1 MTLKVFMREHSDLH
15 RRRSGGEF
23 RGAHAFRLGGR
34 GEHGGRSG
42 RSGYGDDGGPHG
54 RGGRGGR
61 GGSRVFD
68 HGELR
73 LVVLALIAERPRHG
87 YEIIK
92 AIEERLAGS
101 YSPSP
106 GVIYPTLTLLQELGH
121 ATVEEHDDK
130 KRYTITTEGTSYLTE
145 HKHAVDAAL
154 ARMKEVSARH
164 GGGPA
169 PQIIRAMENLKLAL
183 RLRVSRGPLTPE
195 QLQAVAATID
205 AAALAV
211 ERS

>member
-1 MTLKVFMREHSDLH
+1 MRFHIHSRRHEKRGFSPEPARHCGRPEGGGHH
-15 RRRSGGEF
+15 RG
-23 RGAHAFRLGGR
+23 
-34 GEHGGRSG
+34 
-42 RSGYGDDGGPHG
+42 GGPGGIFG
-54 RGGRGGR
+54 RGGH
-61 GGSRVFD
+61 GGSGRQRVFD

-73 LVVLALIAERPRHG
+73 LVVLALIAETPRHG

-121 ATVEEHDDK
+121 ATVEESEAK
-130 KRYTITTEGTSYLTE
+130 KRYSITDEGRRYLAANQP
-145 HKHAVDAAL
+145 AVDAAL
-154 ARMKEVSARH
+154 ARMQAVSARH

-183 RLRVSRGPLTPE
+183 RLRVNRGPLSDDE
-195 QLQAVAATID
+195 LAQVAAAID
-205 AAALAV
+205 QAATAI
-211 ERS
+211 ERI

>member
-1 MTLKVFMREHSDLH
+1 MR
-15 RRRSGGEF
+15 
-23 RGAHAFRLGGR
+23 FRLHPLR
-34 GEHGGRSG
+34 CHAPDFAAVFPSAC
-42 RSGYGDDGGPHG
+42 GGPHEG
-54 RGGRGGR
+54 RPRGGGPGGGFFR
-61 GGSRVFD
+61 HGGGGGPGRQRVFD

-73 LVVLALIAERPRHG
+73 LVVLALIAESPRHG

-121 ATVEEHDDK
+121 ATVAESDGK
-130 KRYTITTEGTSYLTE
+130 KRYSITEEGRGYLAANQP
-145 HKHAVDAAL
+145 AVDAAL
-154 ARMKEVSARH
+154 ARMRDVSTRH

-183 RLRVSRGPLTPE
+183 RMRVSRGPLTE
-195 QLQAVAATID
+195 DQLAQIAAAIDQAATTI
-205 AAALAV
+205 
-211 ERS
+211 ERT

>member
-1 MTLKVFMREHSDLH
+1 M
-15 RRRSGGEF
+15 
-23 RGAHAFRLGGR
+23 
-34 GEHGGRSG
+34 
-42 RSGYGDDGGPHG
+42 
-54 RGGRGGR
+54 
-61 GGSRVFD
+61 FD

-73 LVVLALIAERPRHG
+73 LVVLALIAESPRHG

-121 ATVEEHDDK
+121 ATVDEQDGK
-130 KRYTITTEGTSYLTE
+130 KRYTITTEGQRYLAD
-145 HKHAVDAAL
+145 HQAAVDAAL
-154 ARMKEVSARH
+154 ARMKEVSTRH

-183 RLRVSRGPLTPE
+183 RLRMGRGPLTAE
-195 QLQAVAATID
+195 QLQTVAALID

>member
-1 MTLKVFMREHSDLH
+1 MSLHCHTHSPRH
-15 RRRSGGEF
+15 AG
-23 RGAHAFRLGGR
+23 RGAGGPSFPHDR
-34 GEHGGRSG
+34 HHGGG
-42 RSGYGDDGGPHG
+42 GDHPAS
-54 RGGRGGR
+54 GGRGGGR
-61 GGSRVFD
+61 VGKRVFD

-73 LVVLALIAERPRHG
+73 LVVLTLIAESPRHG

-106 GVIYPTLTLLQELGH
+106 GVIYPTLTLLEELGH
-121 ATVEEHDDK
+121 ATVEE
-130 KRYTITTEGTSYLTE
+130 REGRKLYAVTDQGRLYLAA
-145 HKHAVDAAL
+145 HQPAVDAAL
-154 ARMKEVSARH
+154 ARMQEVSARL

-183 RLRVSRGPLTPE
+183 RLRLQRGPLTQA
-195 QLQAVAATID
+195 QLQAVAAAID
-205 AAALAV
+205 AAAVNV

>member
-1 MTLKVFMREHSDLH
+1 MRHPLHGHSH
-15 RRRSGGEF
+15 FHPRAASGPDDMGF
-23 RGAHAFRLGGR
+23 RGGRHGG
-34 GEHGGRSG
+34 HGGRRG
-42 RSGYGDDGGPHG
+42 PGGF
-54 RGGRGGR
+54 GGRGGH
-61 GGSRVFD
+61 GARVFH
-68 HGELR
+68 HGALR
-73 LVVLALIAERPRHG
+73 LVVLALIAEEPRHG

-121 ATVEEHDDK
+121 VTVEENEGK
-130 KRYTITTEGTSYLTE
+130 KRYSITDEGRRYLAE
-145 HKHAVDAAL
+145 NQPVVDAAM
-154 ARMKEVSARH
+154 ARMREVNARF

-183 RLRVSRGPLTPE
+183 RLRMGRGPLTEE
-195 QLQAVAATID
+195 QLRTVASAID
-205 AAALAV
+205 AAAVAI